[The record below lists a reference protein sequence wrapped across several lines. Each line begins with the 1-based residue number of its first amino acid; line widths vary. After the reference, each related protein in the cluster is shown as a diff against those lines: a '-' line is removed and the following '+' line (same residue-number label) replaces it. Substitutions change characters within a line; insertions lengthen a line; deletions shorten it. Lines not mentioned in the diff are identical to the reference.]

1 MAALPEL
8 PEVAGVNHR
17 YLEVDGIRFHIA
29 EAGGGEP
36 LVMLH
41 GWPQNW
47 YMWRRLVAPL
57 GERYRLIM
65 PDLRGFGWSDAP
77 PSGYNKERLASDV
90 LALLDQLGVDRF
102 RLMGHD
108 WGGLISYF
116 IALRENSRVERL
128 MPLNIIHPWPS
139 QPALLR
145 NLPKSIYAYRNAFG
159 VGARQMRD
167 APERFSKTM
176 DSDLGRTSAI
186 SDADLRIYVGSLSL
200 PGREHVTTMV
210 YRDFMTREVFAL
222 GFGRYSSRRLTMPTL
237 VLFGEED
244 ATMNRHLL
252 EGYQAHADDMRV
264 EFVPTCGHFIVDE
277 KPDLVAERAL
287 GFFE

>member
-1 MAALPEL
+1 
-8 PEVAGVNHR
+8 
-17 YLEVDGIRFHIA
+17 
-29 EAGGGEP
+29 
-36 LVMLH
+36 
-41 GWPQNW
+41 
-47 YMWRRLVAPL
+47 
-57 GERYRLIM
+57 
-65 PDLRGFGWSDAP
+65 
-77 PSGYNKERLASDV
+77 
-90 LALLDQLGVDRF
+90 
-102 RLMGHD
+102 MGHD

>member
-1 MAALPEL
+1 LATLPEL
-8 PEVAGVNHR
+8 PHVAGVSHH
-17 YLEVDGIRFHIA
+17 YLETEGVRFHVA
-29 EAGGGEP
+29 EAGRGEP

-47 YMWRRLVAPL
+47 YMWRRLVVPL

-77 PSGYNKERLASDV
+77 PGGYNKERLASDV

-116 IALRENSRVERL
+116 IALRDNPRVERL

-139 QPALLR
+139 QAALLR
-145 NLPKSIYAYRNAFG
+145 NLPRSIYAYRNAIG
-159 VGARQMRD
+159 LGARQMRD
-167 APERFSKTM
+167 APGRFSKTVE
-176 DSDLGRTSAI
+176 SDLGGTNDI

-200 PGREHVTTMV
+200 PGREHVTTLV

-222 GFGRYSSRRLTMPTL
+222 GFGRYRSRRLTMPTL
-237 VLFGEED
+237 VLFGEDD
-244 ATMNRHLL
+244 ATMNRRLL
-252 EGYQAHADDMRV
+252 HGYQAHADDMRV
-264 EFVPTCGHFIVDE
+264 EFVPGCGHFIVDE
-277 KPDLVAERAL
+277 KPALIAERAL
-287 GFFE
+287 EFFA

>member
-1 MAALPEL
+1 
-8 PEVAGVNHR
+8 
-17 YLEVDGIRFHIA
+17 
-29 EAGGGEP
+29 
-36 LVMLH
+36 
-41 GWPQNW
+41 
-47 YMWRRLVAPL
+47 
-57 GERYRLIM
+57 
-65 PDLRGFGWSDAP
+65 
-77 PSGYNKERLASDV
+77 
-90 LALLDQLGVDRF
+90 
-102 RLMGHD
+102 
-108 WGGLISYF
+108 
-116 IALRENSRVERL
+116 

-159 VGARQMRD
+159 VGTRPMRD

-210 YRDFMTREVFAL
+210 YRDLMTREVFAL